1 MFLKKITQKS
11 GRTKLCVY
19 ESYREGARTRQRTV
33 RALGYADELA
43 AEHDDPVAW
52 AESVVEEMNAE
63 REAGRQ
69 SAQVEIHPMQLV
81 DKRAANRR
89 NAGCAVALAV
99 YSGLGI
105 EAVLRNRSR
114 GRAFSFDLSAVMRLL
129 VVERILEPGSKR
141 AAWERRGRHFFRCD
155 LSLDDVYRGM
165 DELAA
170 ARDSVVAAMNRAI
183 ASSGGRDASSVYY
196 DVTNYY
202 FECDPDGPDGLRERG
217 VSKERRPLPI
227 VQMGMLQDA
236 DGVPISYR
244 LFRGNTTDGQT
255 MVPVLADM
263 KAEQGIGRVVAV
275 ADKGLNNSDNIAA
288 LVGRGDGFVLS
299 QSLRGTRSDAG
310 MKAWATSGDGWTTA
324 GEDFRM
330 KSMQG
335 WKTLHLRA
343 EDTADGRA
351 RDERVPVKWIALWS
365 GKYDRRAKAERARVI
380 ERARD
385 LVAHPGRYTRHTH
398 HGAASYVR
406 NVAFDDD
413 GSVATNRGLSIDEG
427 AIAEAERYDGYYLIC
442 TSEVGWDDGRVLDT
456 YRELWRIE
464 ESFRVTKS
472 ELEARPV
479 FVWTTP
485 RIEAHFLTC
494 YVGLVILRLL
504 QRATGIHASR
514 IREEIAAMSC
524 SALCANWWLFD
535 HRTDE
540 SDAMLEAVGVPELRR
555 KNMRTGEVR
564 AAFAKAKRAGI
575 PRKKKSS
582 A

>member
-81 DKRAANRR
+81 DKGAANRR
-89 NAGCAVALAV
+89 NAGCAAALAV

-183 ASSGGRDASSVYY
+183 ASSGGRD
-196 DVTNYY
+196 DVTNYC

-413 GSVATNRGLSIDEG
+413 GSVATNRELSIDEG

-494 YVGLVILRLL
+494 YVGLVILRLPR
-504 QRATGIHASR
+504 RATGIHASR

>member
-63 REAGRQ
+63 REAERQ

-89 NAGCAVALAV
+89 NAGCAAALAV

-263 KAEQGIGRVVAV
+263 KAEQRIGRVVAV

-351 RDERVPVKWIALWS
+351 HDERVPVKWIALWS

-413 GSVATNRGLSIDEG
+413 GSVATNRELSIDEG

-524 SALCANWWLFD
+524 SALYANWWLFD

>member
-63 REAGRQ
+63 REAERQ

-89 NAGCAVALAV
+89 NAGCAAALAV

-413 GSVATNRGLSIDEG
+413 GSVATNRELSIDEG

-442 TSEVGWDDGRVLDT
+442 TSEIGWDDGRVLDT

-524 SALCANWWLFD
+524 SALYANWWLFD

>member
-1 MFLKKITQKS
+1 MFLKRITQKS

-63 REAGRQ
+63 REAERQ

-89 NAGCAVALAV
+89 NAGCAAALAV

-105 EAVLRNRSR
+105 EVVLRNRSR

-227 VQMGMLQDA
+227 VQMGMPRDA

-324 GEDFRM
+324 GEDFRTR
-330 KSMQG
+330 SMQG
-335 WKTLHLRA
+335 WKTPRLRA

-413 GSVATNRGLSIDEG
+413 GSVATNRELSIDEG

>member
-63 REAGRQ
+63 REAERQ

-89 NAGCAVALAV
+89 NAGCAAALAV

-227 VQMGMLQDA
+227 ARMGMPRDA

-335 WKTLHLRA
+335 WKTPRLRA

-413 GSVATNRGLSIDEG
+413 GSVATNRELSIDEG

>member
-63 REAGRQ
+63 REAERQ

-89 NAGCAVALAV
+89 NAGCAAALAV

-114 GRAFSFDLSAVMRLL
+114 GRAFSFDLNAVMRLL

-413 GSVATNRGLSIDEG
+413 GSVATNRELSIDEG

>member
-63 REAGRQ
+63 REAERQ

-351 RDERVPVKWIALWS
+351 HDERVPVKWIALWS

-413 GSVATNRGLSIDEG
+413 GSVATNRELSIDEG

-524 SALCANWWLFD
+524 SALYANWWLFD

>member
-1 MFLKKITQKS
+1 MFLKRITQRS

-19 ESYREGARTRQRTV
+19 ESYREGRRTRQRTV
-33 RALGYADELA
+33 RALGYVDELS

-52 AESVVEEMNAE
+52 AESVVASMNAE
-63 REAGRQ
+63 REAERQ
-69 SAQVEIHPMQLV
+69 SAAVEIHPMQLV
-81 DKRAANRR
+81 DKRAQNRR
-89 NAGCAVALAV
+89 NAGCAAALAV
-99 YSGLGI
+99 YSGLGV
-105 EAVLRNRSR
+105 EAVLRNHSR
-114 GRAFSFDLSAVMRLL
+114 GRAFGYDLNSVMRLL

-141 AAWERRGRHFFRCD
+141 AAWANRGRHFFRSD

-170 ARDSVVAAMNRAI
+170 ARGRVVAAMNRAI
-183 ASSGGRDASSVYY
+183 SASGGRDASNVYY

-217 VSKERRPLPI
+217 VSKEHRPLPI

-244 LFRGNTTDGQT
+244 LFRGNTQDGQT
-255 MVPVLADM
+255 MIPVLSDM

-310 MKAWATSGDGWTTA
+310 TKAWATSPDGWTTQ
-324 GEDFRM
+324 GEGFRM
-330 KSMQG
+330 KSRQG
-335 WKTLHLRA
+335 WKTLHIKA
-343 EDTADGRA
+343 ADAADGRA
-351 RDERVPVKWIALWS
+351 RDERVEVKWVAMWS
-365 GKYDRRAKAERARVI
+365 EKYERRARAERAKVI

-398 HGAASYVR
+398 HGAAAYVR
-406 NVAFDDD
+406 DIRFDAD
-413 GSVATNRGLSIDEG
+413 GSVATDRALSIDED
-427 AIAEAERYDGYYLIC
+427 AIAEAERYDGYYLVC
-442 TSEVGWDDGRVLDT
+442 TSETGWSDRRVLDT

-485 RIEAHFLTC
+485 RIEAHFLSC
-494 YVGLVILRLL
+494 YVALVILRLL
-504 QRATGIHASR
+504 QRATGVPAAR
-514 IREEIAAMSC
+514 IREEMASMSC
-524 SALCANWWLFD
+524 SALDANWWLFD

-540 SDAMLEAVGVPELRR
+540 SDLVLEAVGIPELRR
-555 KNMRTGEVR
+555 RNMRTGEIR
-564 AAFAKAKRAGI
+564 AVFAKAKRAGI
-575 PRKKKSS
+575 PRKKQSP

>member
-11 GRTKLCVY
+11 GRMKLCVY

-63 REAGRQ
+63 REAERQ

-89 NAGCAVALAV
+89 NAGCAAALAV

-413 GSVATNRGLSIDEG
+413 GSVATNRELSIDEG

>member
-63 REAGRQ
+63 REAERQ

-89 NAGCAVALAV
+89 NAGCAAALAV

-335 WKTLHLRA
+335 WKTPRLRA

-385 LVAHPGRYTRHTH
+385 LVAHPGRHARHTH

>member
-63 REAGRQ
+63 REAERQ

-89 NAGCAVALAV
+89 NAGCAAALAV

-105 EAVLRNRSR
+105 EVVLRNRSR

-365 GKYDRRAKAERARVI
+365 GKYDRRAQAERARVI

-413 GSVATNRGLSIDEG
+413 GSVATNRELSIDEG

>member
-351 RDERVPVKWIALWS
+351 HDERVPVKWIALWS

-413 GSVATNRGLSIDEG
+413 GSVATNRELSIDEG

-524 SALCANWWLFD
+524 SALYANWWLFD

>member
-63 REAGRQ
+63 REAERQ

-114 GRAFSFDLSAVMRLL
+114 GRAFSLDLSAVMRLL

-351 RDERVPVKWIALWS
+351 HDERVPVKWIALWS

-413 GSVATNRGLSIDEG
+413 GSVATNRELSIDEG

-524 SALCANWWLFD
+524 SALYANWWLFD

>member
-63 REAGRQ
+63 REAERQ

-324 GEDFRM
+324 GEDFRTR
-330 KSMQG
+330 SMQG

-413 GSVATNRGLSIDEG
+413 GSVATNRELSIDEG

-524 SALCANWWLFD
+524 SALYANWWLFD

>member
-52 AESVVEEMNAE
+52 AESVVEETNAE
-63 REAGRQ
+63 REAERQ

-89 NAGCAVALAV
+89 NAGCAAALAV

-202 FECDPDGPDGLRERG
+202 FECDPDGPDGPGERG

-227 VQMGMLQDA
+227 ARMGMPRDA

-335 WKTLHLRA
+335 WKTPRLRA

-413 GSVATNRGLSIDEG
+413 GSVATNRELSIDEG

>member
-63 REAGRQ
+63 REAERQ

-89 NAGCAVALAV
+89 NAGCAAALAV

-105 EAVLRNRSR
+105 EVVLRNRSR

-141 AAWERRGRHFFRCD
+141 AAWERRSRHFFRCD

-385 LVAHPGRYTRHTH
+385 LVAHPGRHARHTH

-413 GSVATNRGLSIDEG
+413 GSVATNRELSIDEG

-494 YVGLVILRLL
+494 YVGLVILRLPR
-504 QRATGIHASR
+504 RATGIHASR

>member
-63 REAGRQ
+63 REAERQ

-196 DVTNYY
+196 DVTNYH
-202 FECDPDGPDGLRERG
+202 FECDPDGPDGPGERG

-227 VQMGMLQDA
+227 ARMGMPRDA

-263 KAEQGIGRVVAV
+263 KAEQRIGRVVAV

-324 GEDFRM
+324 GEDFRTR
-330 KSMQG
+330 SMQG
-335 WKTLHLRA
+335 WKTPHLRA

-351 RDERVPVKWIALWS
+351 HDERVPVKWIALWS

-413 GSVATNRGLSIDEG
+413 GSVATNRELSIDEG

-524 SALCANWWLFD
+524 SALYANWWLFD

>member
-63 REAGRQ
+63 REAERQ

-89 NAGCAVALAV
+89 NAGCAAALAV

-105 EAVLRNRSR
+105 EVVLRNRSR

-385 LVAHPGRYTRHTH
+385 LVAHPGRHARHTH
-398 HGAASYVR
+398 HGAASHVR

-413 GSVATNRGLSIDEG
+413 GSVATNRELSIDEG

>member
-63 REAGRQ
+63 REAERQ

-324 GEDFRM
+324 GEDFRV

-351 RDERVPVKWIALWS
+351 HDERVPVKWIALWS

-413 GSVATNRGLSIDEG
+413 GSVATNRELSIDEG

>member
-63 REAGRQ
+63 REAERQ

-89 NAGCAVALAV
+89 NAGCAAALAV

-227 VQMGMLQDA
+227 VQMGMPRDA

>member
-63 REAGRQ
+63 REAERQ

-89 NAGCAVALAV
+89 NAGCAAALAV

>member
-63 REAGRQ
+63 REAERQ

-196 DVTNYY
+196 DVTNYH
-202 FECDPDGPDGLRERG
+202 FECDPDGPDGPGERG

-227 VQMGMLQDA
+227 ARMGMPRDA

-263 KAEQGIGRVVAV
+263 KAEQRIGRVVAV

-351 RDERVPVKWIALWS
+351 HDERVPVKWIALWS

-413 GSVATNRGLSIDEG
+413 GSVATNRELSIDEG

-524 SALCANWWLFD
+524 SALYANWWLFD

>member
-63 REAGRQ
+63 REAERQ

-89 NAGCAVALAV
+89 NAGCAAALAV

-105 EAVLRNRSR
+105 EVVLRNRSR

-351 RDERVPVKWIALWS
+351 HDERVPVKWIALWS

-413 GSVATNRGLSIDEG
+413 GSVATNRELSIDEG

>member
-63 REAGRQ
+63 REAERQ

-89 NAGCAVALAV
+89 NAGCAAALAV

-202 FECDPDGPDGLRERG
+202 FECDPDGPDGPGERG

-227 VQMGMLQDA
+227 VQMGMPRDA

-335 WKTLHLRA
+335 WKTPRLRA

-351 RDERVPVKWIALWS
+351 HDERVPVKWIALWS
-365 GKYDRRAKAERARVI
+365 GKYDRRAKAERARVM

-413 GSVATNRGLSIDEG
+413 GSVATNRELSIDEG

-494 YVGLVILRLL
+494 YVGLVILRLPR
-504 QRATGIHASR
+504 RATGIHASR

>member
-63 REAGRQ
+63 REAERQ

-227 VQMGMLQDA
+227 VQMGMRQDA

-263 KAEQGIGRVVAV
+263 KAEQRIGRVVAV

-351 RDERVPVKWIALWS
+351 HDERVPVKWIALWS

-413 GSVATNRGLSIDEG
+413 GSVATNRELSIDEG

-524 SALCANWWLFD
+524 SALYANWWLFD

>member
-63 REAGRQ
+63 REAERQ

-89 NAGCAVALAV
+89 NAGCAAALAV

-385 LVAHPGRYTRHTH
+385 LVAHPGRYARHTH

-413 GSVATNRGLSIDEG
+413 GSVATNRELSIDEG

>member
-33 RALGYADELA
+33 RALGYAGELA

-52 AESVVEEMNAE
+52 AESVVGEMNAE

-89 NAGCAVALAV
+89 NAGCAAALAV

-183 ASSGGRDASSVYY
+183 ASSGGRDASSACY

-202 FECDPDGPDGLRERG
+202 FECDPDGPDGPGERG
-217 VSKERRPLPI
+217 VSKERRPLPMAR
-227 VQMGMLQDA
+227 MGMPRDA

-275 ADKGLNNSDNIAA
+275 ADKGLNNSDNMAA

-324 GEDFRM
+324 GEDFRTR
-330 KSMQG
+330 SMQG

-351 RDERVPVKWIALWS
+351 HDERVPVKWVALWS

-385 LVAHPGRYTRHTH
+385 LVAHPGRHARHTH

-413 GSVATNRGLSIDEG
+413 GSVATNRELSIDEG

-524 SALCANWWLFD
+524 SALYANWWLFD

-564 AAFAKAKRAGI
+564 AAFAKAKRTGI

>member
-1 MFLKKITQKS
+1 MIQYAVPGPRGGHEMFLKKITQKS

-52 AESVVEEMNAE
+52 AESAVEEMNAE
-63 REAGRQ
+63 REAERQ

-89 NAGCAVALAV
+89 NAGCAAALAV

-183 ASSGGRDASSVYY
+183 ASSGGRDASSACY

-227 VQMGMLQDA
+227 ARMGMLQDA

-288 LVGRGDGFVLS
+288 LVGRGDG
-299 QSLRGTRSDAG
+299 
-310 MKAWATSGDGWTTA
+310 WTTA
-324 GEDFRM
+324 GEDFRT

-385 LVAHPGRYTRHTH
+385 LVAHPGRHARHTH

-413 GSVATNRGLSIDEG
+413 GSVATNRELSIDEG

>member
-63 REAGRQ
+63 REAERQ

-196 DVTNYY
+196 DVTNYH
-202 FECDPDGPDGLRERG
+202 FECDPDGPDGPGERG

-227 VQMGMLQDA
+227 ARMGMPRDA

-263 KAEQGIGRVVAV
+263 KAEQRIGRVVAV

-413 GSVATNRGLSIDEG
+413 GSVATNRELSIDEG

-524 SALCANWWLFD
+524 SALYANWWLFD

>member
-63 REAGRQ
+63 REAERQ

-202 FECDPDGPDGLRERG
+202 FECDPDGPDGPGERG

-324 GEDFRM
+324 GEDFRTR
-330 KSMQG
+330 SMQG

-351 RDERVPVKWIALWS
+351 HDERVPVKWIALWS

-413 GSVATNRGLSIDEG
+413 GSVATNRELSIDEG

-524 SALCANWWLFD
+524 SALYANWWLFD

>member
-63 REAGRQ
+63 REAERQ

-263 KAEQGIGRVVAV
+263 KAEQRIGRVVAV

-351 RDERVPVKWIALWS
+351 HDERVPVKWIALWS

-413 GSVATNRGLSIDEG
+413 GSVATNRELSIDEG
-427 AIAEAERYDGYYLIC
+427 AIAEAERCDGYYLIC

>member
-1 MFLKKITQKS
+1 MLLKKITQKS
-11 GRTKLCVY
+11 GRTKLCVC

-63 REAGRQ
+63 REAERQ
-69 SAQVEIHPMQLV
+69 SAQVETHPMQLV

-89 NAGCAVALAV
+89 NAGCAAAPAV

-105 EAVLRNRSR
+105 EAVPRNRSR
-114 GRAFSFDLSAVMRLL
+114 GRALSFDLSAVMRLL

-155 LSLDDVYRGM
+155 LSLDDACRGM

-183 ASSGGRDASSVYY
+183 ASSGGRDASSACY

-202 FECDPDGPDGLRERG
+202 FECDPDGPDGPGERG

-227 VQMGMLQDA
+227 ARMGMPRDA

-275 ADKGLNNSDNIAA
+275 ADKGPNNGDDMAA

-299 QSLRGTRSDAG
+299 RSLGGTRSDAG
-310 MKAWATSGDGWTTA
+310 MKAWATSGDGWATA
-324 GEDFRM
+324 GEGFRTR
-330 KSMQG
+330 SMRG
-335 WKTLHLRA
+335 WKTPRLGA
-343 EDTADGRA
+343 EDTAGGRA
-351 RDERVPVKWIALWS
+351 RDERVPVKWVALWS
-365 GKYDRRAKAERARVI
+365 GKYDRRAKAERARVM
-380 ERARD
+380 EGARD
-385 LVAHPGRYTRHTH
+385 LVAHPGRHARHTH

-413 GSVATNRGLSIDEG
+413 GSVATNRELSIDEG

-494 YVGLVILRLL
+494 YVGLVILRLPR
-504 QRATGIHASR
+504 RATGIHASR
-514 IREEIAAMSC
+514 IREGIAAMSC

>member
-63 REAGRQ
+63 REAERQ

-89 NAGCAVALAV
+89 NAGCAAALAV

-324 GEDFRM
+324 GEDFRV

-351 RDERVPVKWIALWS
+351 HDERVPVKWIALWS

-413 GSVATNRGLSIDEG
+413 GSVATNRELSIDEG

>member
-63 REAGRQ
+63 REAERQ

-89 NAGCAVALAV
+89 NAGCAAALAV

-413 GSVATNRGLSIDEG
+413 GSVATNRELSIDEG

>member
-63 REAGRQ
+63 REAERQ

-89 NAGCAVALAV
+89 NAGCAAALAV

-263 KAEQGIGRVVAV
+263 KAEQRIGRVVAV

-351 RDERVPVKWIALWS
+351 HDERVPVKWIALWS

-413 GSVATNRGLSIDEG
+413 GSVATNRELSIDEG

>member
-1 MFLKKITQKS
+1 MFLKRITQKS

-63 REAGRQ
+63 REAERQ

-89 NAGCAVALAV
+89 NAGCAAALAV

-105 EAVLRNRSR
+105 EVVLRNRSR

-385 LVAHPGRYTRHTH
+385 LVAHPGRHARHTH

-413 GSVATNRGLSIDEG
+413 GSVATNRELSIDEG

-494 YVGLVILRLL
+494 YVGLVILRLPR
-504 QRATGIHASR
+504 RATGIHASR

>member
-63 REAGRQ
+63 REAERQ

-155 LSLDDVYRGM
+155 LSLDDVCRGM

-170 ARDSVVAAMNRAI
+170 ARDSVVAAMDRAI

-202 FECDPDGPDGLRERG
+202 FECDPDGPDGPGERG

-263 KAEQGIGRVVAV
+263 KAEQRIGRVVAV

-324 GEDFRM
+324 GEDFRTR
-330 KSMQG
+330 SMQG

-351 RDERVPVKWIALWS
+351 HDERVPVKWIALWS

-413 GSVATNRGLSIDEG
+413 GSVATNRELSIDEG

-524 SALCANWWLFD
+524 SALYANWWLFD

>member
-63 REAGRQ
+63 REAERQ

-89 NAGCAVALAV
+89 NAGCAAALAV

-141 AAWERRGRHFFRCD
+141 AAWERRSRHFFRCD

-202 FECDPDGPDGLRERG
+202 FECDPDGPDGPGERG

-227 VQMGMLQDA
+227 VQMGMPRDA
-236 DGVPISYR
+236 DGVPLSDR

-413 GSVATNRGLSIDEG
+413 GSVATNRELSIDEG